1 MPYHHKERK
10 PDQLTS
16 QNNQAMAV
24 TDKAETI
31 TEKVP
36 VQIDTNHSAEIK
48 RHGVMMLDHKNAWNV
63 ATVNTKG
70 MKHAQP
76 RMSAVVIVMVETILL
91 RSVSKNHQPIMLMNM
106 NLMSV
111 TIITIKAQYMT
122 ANLNQ
127 MTSTLSQYTT
137 LIWSVQWVKLM
148 VNGLK
153 LSRLNTKMSRSR

>member
-48 RHGVMMLDHKNAWNV
+48 RHGVMMLDHKNA
-63 ATVNTKG
+63 
-70 MKHAQP
+70 
-76 RMSAVVIVMVETILL
+76 
-91 RSVSKNHQPIMLMNM
+91 
-106 NLMSV
+106 
-111 TIITIKAQYMT
+111 
-122 ANLNQ
+122 
-127 MTSTLSQYTT
+127 
-137 LIWSVQWVKLM
+137 
-148 VNGLK
+148 
-153 LSRLNTKMSRSR
+153 